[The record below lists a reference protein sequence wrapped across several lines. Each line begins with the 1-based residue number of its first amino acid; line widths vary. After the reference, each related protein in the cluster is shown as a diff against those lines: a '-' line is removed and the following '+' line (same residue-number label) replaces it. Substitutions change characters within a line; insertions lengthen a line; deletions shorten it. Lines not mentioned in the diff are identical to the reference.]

1 MVIKS
6 HASCN
11 PWPSYWFPSS
21 DGWLHYVDEGKGKTI
36 VFLHGNPDWSFSY
49 RKVIKKLRSS
59 YRCLALDHLGFGY
72 SAKPLEANYHPQ
84 AHSDRL
90 AAWIHELDLQD
101 ICLVLND
108 WSGPIG
114 LAFAQRYP
122 ERVARLV
129 LMNTWMWPLRPYW
142 LFPTFSWLMSG
153 KSGRWL
159 TGYGNLFSGLLVWLA
174 IYQKSAF
181 SRGIHQCYQ
190 KPYRTPDGRIAQYT
204 MPYYLMA
211 ANDWFQSLFEKRS
224 LIAQKPTA
232 LIWGMKD
239 PAFRPVF
246 LKTWEKVWPE
256 AKVTRLHKAGHFPQ
270 EDQPESVVSAILQL
284 MT

>member
-11 PWPSYWFPSS
+11 PWPSCWFPST
-21 DGWLHYVDEGKGKTI
+21 DGWLHYVDEGKGKVI

-49 RKVIKKLRSS
+49 RKVIKSLRSY

-72 SAKPLEANYHPQ
+72 SAKPLAANYHPQ

-114 LAFAQRYP
+114 LAYAQSYP
-122 ERVARLV
+122 ERVERLV
-129 LMNTWMWPLRPYW
+129 LMNTWMWPLSSYW

-153 KSGRWL
+153 KSGRL
-159 TGYGNLFSGLLVWLA
+159 LAGYGNLFSGLLLWLA

-181 SRGIHQCYQ
+181 LRRIHQCY
-190 KPYRTPDGRIAQYT
+190 KEPYRTPDERIAHYT
-204 MPYYLMA
+204 MPYHLMA
-211 ANDWFQSLFEKRS
+211 ANDWFQSLYENRS
-224 LIAQKPTA
+224 FIAQKPTA

-246 LKTWEKVWPE
+246 LKTWEKMWPE
-256 AKVTRLHKAGHFPQ
+256 AKITRLHKAGHFPQ
-270 EDQPESVVSAILQL
+270 EDQPESVVSAIFQL
-284 MT
+284 MA